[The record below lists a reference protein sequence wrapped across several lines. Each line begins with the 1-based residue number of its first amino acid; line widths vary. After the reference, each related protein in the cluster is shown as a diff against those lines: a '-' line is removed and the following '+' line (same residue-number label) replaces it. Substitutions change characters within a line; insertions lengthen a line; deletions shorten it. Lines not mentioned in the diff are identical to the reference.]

1 MTNLTTKI
9 SLNLSLRQR
18 RVGNWKAFGS
28 ARREDAQSLVE
39 LALVVPL
46 FILLLV
52 GSAELARVA
61 WAAVLTS
68 NAARAGAA
76 WGAVNPANAGDA
88 TGGIEAA
95 AAADG
100 VNLTSLTTTPGLTC
114 VCSSGNAIQRCIT
127 TGTALATAL
136 SDCPSPATITNYV
149 TGKHFF
155 HCDSADALSGT
166 AAHLHGDR
174 TVHHGGCAMIRAA
187 AHPLAPE
194 VRQPHGGPASPR
206 GSEACVLV

>member
-1 MTNLTTKI
+1 MTNLTTEI

-18 RVGNWKAFGS
+18 RDGNCKAFGS

-100 VNLTSLTTTPGLTC
+100 INLTGLTTTPRLTC
-114 VCSSGNAIQRCIT
+114 ACSSGAAIQRCIT
-127 TGTALATAL
+127 TALGVATAL

-149 TGKHFF
+149 RVNTSSTVTPLMHYPGLPRTFTVTGQ
-155 HCDSADALSGT
+155 SIM
-166 AAHLHGDR
+166 
-174 TVHHGGCAMIRAA
+174 VV
-187 AHPLAPE
+187 AP
-194 VRQPHGGPASPR
+194 
-206 GSEACVLV
+206 